1 MYGNVGKQVLLYE
14 GYMEDLQEAGTTADF
29 PTYLED
35 KVRRR
40 FLKAWNEVE
49 SNWSRWAY
57 VQSVPDFREITT
69 VGLGEMPDL
78 AYIPEDG
85 EYIDS
90 SMGEYTGPKIQ
101 LETWGRSFSIGR
113 RLIINDMLGQINEI
127 PARLARA
134 SKRTLARKLTFIM
147 ENGDNAAE
155 VTCYDGNALFADGGA
170 HNGGDNLLGAG
181 TGMPLNEQNL
191 QAPIMQLRQMTDQNG
206 LRINQRATMLLI
218 PIELEFAARRILQGT
233 YIPHAVAGAD
243 LPGSSNG
250 DMTSAGF
257 GYTEYHALNGA
268 LEMVIDPYLE
278 DALDYYVLVGNTLE
292 TAPVSVGF
300 LNGKSAPDIML
311 QDPGM
316 RLQLGGNDPYSFQFD
331 RIQYKTRYDFA
342 HTPHEYRGTVKVIG
356 S

>member
-134 SKRTLARKLTFIM
+134 SKRTLARKLTAIM
-147 ENGDNAAE
+147 EDGDTTVE
-155 VTCYDGNALFADGGA
+155 CYDGKMLFAND
-170 HNGGDNLLGAG
+170 HNGGDNLI
-181 TGMPLNEQNL
+181 TGLPLDEQAL
-191 QAPIMQLRQMTDQNG
+191 QQPIMRLRQMTDQNG

-233 YIPHAVAGAD
+233 YIPNAVAGAD
-243 LPGSSNG
+243 LGAGASPQN
-250 DMTSAGF
+250 DQTSAGF
-257 GYTEYHALNGA
+257 GYTEYHVLNGA

-278 DALDYYVLVGNTLE
+278 DPTDYYVLVGNTLE

-342 HTPHEYRGTVKVIG
+342 HTAHEYRGTMKVVNP
-356 S
+356 

>member
-1 MYGNVGKQVLLYE
+1 MYGDVGKQVLLFE
-14 GYMEDLQEAGTTADF
+14 GYMEDLQEAGTTSDF

-35 KVRRR
+35 KLRRR
-40 FLKAWNEVE
+40 FLKAFNEVE

-147 ENGDNAAE
+147 ENGHDPSE
-155 VTCYDGNALFADGGA
+155 VLAYDGKALFAND
-170 HNGGDNLLGAG
+170 HNGGDNLLADHE
-181 TGMPLNEQNL
+181 LNEQNL
-191 QAPIMQLRQMTDQNG
+191 QKPIMGLRQMTDQNG

-233 YIPHAVAGAD
+233 YIPNAVAGAD
-243 LPGSSNG
+243 LGAGASPQN
-250 DMTSAGF
+250 DQTSAGF
-257 GYTEYHALNGA
+257 GYTEYHVLNGA

-278 DALDYYVLVGNTLE
+278 DPTDYYVLVGNTLE

-342 HTPHEYRGTVKVIG
+342 HTPHEYRGTVKVLNA
-356 S
+356 

>member
-1 MYGNVGKQVLLYE
+1 MYGDVGKQVLLFE
-14 GYMEDLQEAGTTADF
+14 GYMEDLQEAGTTSDF

-35 KVRRR
+35 KIRRR
-40 FLKAWNEVE
+40 FLKAFNEVD

-134 SKRTLARKLTFIM
+134 SKRTLARKLTALL
-147 ENGDNAAE
+147 EDDATLA
-155 VTCYDGNALFADGGA
+155 YDGVELFESTGLHAGGA
-170 HNGGDNLLGAG
+170 NKI
-181 TGMPLNEQNL
+181 LNVALDEQNL
-191 QAPIMQLRQMTDQNG
+191 QEPIVALRQMKDQNG
-206 LRINQRATMLLI
+206 LRINQRASMLLI

-233 YIPHAVAGAD
+233 YIPNQVQGAD
-243 LPGSSNG
+243 LPGSSNSA
-250 DMTSAGF
+250 TAGF
-257 GYTEYHALNGA
+257 GYTEYHVLAGA
-268 LEMVIDPYLE
+268 LEMVVDPYLE
-278 DALDYYVLVGNTLE
+278 DTEDYYVLVGNTLE
-292 TAPVSVGF
+292 TAPVTVGF

-342 HTPHEYRGTVKVIG
+342 HTPHEYRGTVKVLG
-356 S
+356 A

>member
-134 SKRTLARKLTFIM
+134 SKRTLARKLTAILE
-147 ENGDNAAE
+147 ENVD
-155 VTCYDGNALFADGGA
+155 CYDGSALFGS
-170 HNGGDNLLGAG
+170 HNGGNNLL
-181 TGMPLNEQNL
+181 TGFELNEQNL
-191 QAPIMQLRQMTDQNG
+191 QEPIVALRQMKDQNG
-206 LRINQRATMLLI
+206 LRINQRAQMLLI

-233 YIPHAVAGAD
+233 YIPNAVAGGD
-243 LPGSSNG
+243 LPTGQG
-250 DMTSAGF
+250 GIGVPGGTMSAGF
-257 GYTEYHALNGA
+257 GSTEYHVLAGA
-268 LEMVIDPYLE
+268 LEMVVDPYLE
-278 DALDYYVLVGNTLE
+278 DPASYYVLVGNNLE
-292 TAPVSVGF
+292 TAPVTVGF

-331 RIQYKTRYDFA
+331 RIAYKTRYDFA
-342 HTPHEYRGTVKVIG
+342 HGTHEYRGTMKVEN
-356 S
+356 

>member
-134 SKRTLARKLTFIM
+134 SKRTLARKLTAIL
-147 ENGDNAAE
+147 ESNTPGA
-155 VTCYDGNALFADGGA
+155 CYDGEALFSAS
-170 HNGGDNLLGAG
+170 HNGGDNLLLDHE
-181 TGMPLNEQNL
+181 LNEQNL
-191 QAPIMQLRQMTDQNG
+191 QKPIMGLRQMTDQNG
-206 LRINQRATMLLI
+206 LRINQRATTLLI

-233 YIPHAVAGAD
+233 YIPNAVAGAD
-243 LPGSSNG
+243 LGVNA
-250 DMTSAGF
+250 DAQTDQTSAGF
-257 GYTEYHALNGA
+257 GYTEYHVLNGA

-278 DALDYYVLVGNTLE
+278 DPSDYYVLVGNTLE

-342 HTPHEYRGTVKVIG
+342 HTPHEYRGTVKVLNA
-356 S
+356 

>member
-134 SKRTLARKLTFIM
+134 SKRTLARKLTAIM
-147 ENGDNAAE
+147 EDGDTTVE
-155 VTCYDGNALFADGGA
+155 CYDGKMLFAND
-170 HNGGDNLLGAG
+170 HNGGDNLLAG
-181 TGMPLNEQNL
+181 FPLNEQNL
-191 QAPIMQLRQMTDQNG
+191 QEPIMRLRQMTDQNG

-233 YIPHAVAGAD
+233 YIPNAAGND
-243 LPGSSNG
+243 IPSGTPNDQDG
-250 DMTSAGF
+250 AGF
-257 GYTEYHALNGA
+257 GYTEYHVLQGA

-278 DALDYYVLVGNTLE
+278 NALDYYVLVGNTLE

-342 HTPHEYRGTVKVIG
+342 HTPHEYRGTVKVLG
-356 S
+356 V

>member
-1 MYGNVGKQVLLYE
+1 MYGDVGKQVLLFE
-14 GYMEDLQEAGTTADF
+14 GYMEDLQEAGTTSDF

-35 KVRRR
+35 KLRRR
-40 FLKAWNEVE
+40 FLKAFNEVE

-101 LETWGRSFSIGR
+101 LETWGRSFTIGR

-134 SKRTLARKLTFIM
+134 SKRTLARKLTAVL
-147 ENGDNAAE
+147 ESADTKA
-155 VTCYDGNALFADGGA
+155 YDGEDFFSTSHAAGS
-170 HNGGDNLLGAG
+170 NLLSG
-181 TGMPLNEQNL
+181 L
-191 QAPIMQLRQMTDQNG
+191 QLTENDLPNAIVALRQMKDQNG
-206 LRINQRATMLLI
+206 LRINQRGQMLLI
-218 PIELEFAARRILQGT
+218 PIEQEFAARRILQGT
-233 YIPHAVAGAD
+233 YIPNQAAGVHQGLGSDGAST
-243 LPGSSNG
+243 PGSGS
-250 DMTSAGF
+250 TSAGF
-257 GYTEYHALNGA
+257 GYTEYHVLNGA
-268 LEMVIDPYLE
+268 LEMVVDPYLE
-278 DALDYYVLVGNTLE
+278 EVDDYYVLVGNTLE
-292 TAPVSVGF
+292 TAPVTVGF

-331 RIQYKTRYDFA
+331 RIAYKTRYDFA
-342 HTPHEYRGTVKVIG
+342 HGPHEFRGTVKVVVTP
-356 S
+356 